1 MDELITSLQS
11 LPPLVI
17 YSVVFTV
24 ALVEN
29 VFPPS
34 PSDVLIVC
42 AGSLTGFG
50 QVGFIE
56 VLIAATFGSTL
67 GFLLMYGIG
76 IWFGRR
82 ILDDGRLKFLP
93 RDAIRKVET
102 WFVRYGYW
110 IIVGNRFLSGT
121 RAVVAF
127 FAGVSELNLARTVL
141 FSFVSSLLWNAIL
154 ISSGYALGSNWQQIG
169 SYLASYGQ
177 VVTGVIVLVI
187 LVIVTRTLLTKYR
200 KPKP

>member
-1 MDELITSLQS
+1 VDELITSLQT

-42 AGSLTGFG
+42 AGSLTGIG
-50 QVGFIE
+50 HVGFLEI
-56 VLIAATFGSTL
+56 LLAATCGSTL

-82 ILDDGRLKFLP
+82 ILDGGRLKFLP
-93 RDAIRKVET
+93 REAIRKVET

-110 IIVGNRFLSGT
+110 IIVGNRFLAGT

-127 FAGVSELNLARTVL
+127 FAGVSELHLPKTFL
-141 FSFVSSLLWNAIL
+141 LSFVSALLWNTIL
-154 ISSGYALGSNWQQIG
+154 ISSGYALGNNWQQIG

-177 VVTGVIVLVI
+177 IVTGAIALIVLLIVGRS
-187 LVIVTRTLLTKYR
+187 LVMKYR
-200 KPKP
+200 KPQP